1 MTVAPYVAAA
11 VQTRAWSVEQADS
24 VADARRG
31 MLERMARL
39 RIDLM
44 GARGFLERFCGLPL
58 RLVVLPEYLFSGFDT
73 GRTPDF
79 GERAAWNMNGPEYA
93 ALGKVATALDLFI
106 AGNCYER
113 DPHFDG
119 LHFQTSFVV
128 APSGDVVL
136 RYRRLYSMYTA
147 SPHDVWTEYR
157 RHYSHADIFP
167 VADTAIGRIAAIASE
182 EIHYP
187 EIARAHALRGA
198 ELFVHS
204 SSEQGGMVPTGK
216 HVARAARALENMAW
230 LVSANTAG
238 IDGAGIAGMSA
249 DGNSAVVDPSGR
261 VLAEAQSGENVN
273 AFAAIDIM
281 ALRAQRARPG
291 MTNLLARQ
299 RPDLFAETYRA
310 PVYPADALL
319 RDGKPRPPERGEQK
333 ETLERVIAVRRDEGL
348 I

>member
-1 MTVAPYVAAA
+1 MSIEPYLAAA
-11 VQTRAWSVEQADS
+11 VQTRAWSVELAAS

-31 MLERMARL
+31 MMERIARL
-39 RIDLM
+39 GIDLV
-44 GARGFLERFCGLPL
+44 GAKNFLERYSGLAL
-58 RLVVLPEYLFSGFDT
+58 RLAVLPEYLFSGFDT

-79 GERAAWNMNGPEYA
+79 GARAAWDMDGPEYA
-93 ALGKVATALDLFI
+93 ALGRIAAARDLFV

-128 APSGDVVL
+128 APSGAVVL

-157 RHYSHADIFP
+157 RHYSHDQIFP
-167 VADTAIGRIAAIASE
+167 VADTAIGRLAAIASE

-198 ELFVHS
+198 ELFVHN
-204 SSEQGGMVPTGK
+204 SSEQGGMIPTGK
-216 HVARAARALENMAW
+216 HIARTARALENMAW

-238 IDGAGIAGMSA
+238 IEGAGIAGMSA
-249 DGNSAVVDPSGR
+249 DGNSAVVDPAGR
-261 VLAEAQSGENVN
+261 VVAEAQSGENVN

-281 ALRAQRARPG
+281 ALRALRAQPG

-310 PVYPADALL
+310 AAYPADTLMQ
-319 RDGKPRPPERGEQK
+319 DGKPRPPQRGEQK
-333 ETLERVIAVRRDEGL
+333 QRLERVIAARQNKGL